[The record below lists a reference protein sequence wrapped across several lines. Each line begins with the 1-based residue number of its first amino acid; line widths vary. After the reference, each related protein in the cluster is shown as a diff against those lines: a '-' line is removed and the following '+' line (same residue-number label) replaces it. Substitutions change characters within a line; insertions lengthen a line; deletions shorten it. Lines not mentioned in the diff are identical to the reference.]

1 MKPIWISST
10 KAAELLGISDRQ
22 VRRSVS
28 MWNYR
33 WSEKDGRK
41 VLEIDVR
48 SLPAEASNRYVQE
61 TLPEAPEVATRA
73 EDVETFIRSYDRATD
88 RAKKNFD
95 KWTLILLKCE
105 GITGTKELGRFVD
118 EWNKAHPE
126 MKTSIKS
133 IYRQRASVEDGGKIS
148 LINHRETMRSTVTD
162 TMFDDFKTAYLTA
175 NKLSAFSSWMI
186 AFGKAK
192 ERGECK
198 GEDDFPSKSAFVRR
212 LKSEFAPDV
221 IYFAREGKKK
231 FYDNKGYHL
240 DRDYSDLKAGQVW
253 VGDTRTWDVF
263 VKVQGQEKPA
273 TCYITLFMDF
283 KTYMPM
289 GWCLHHDA
297 PGTENTLRA
306 MRNGIERYGLP
317 EEIYV
322 DNGREYRNRDFSG
335 QSRGHQIVE
344 DEQYAE
350 SMASRLGIKMHFAI
364 VRNARAKIIERNFLI
379 IKNGFDR
386 LFNSFKGGTV
396 VEKPEP
402 LKGVLKR
409 GDFATWEEFYD
420 MAQDYMQNV
429 FPGLPCQGK
438 HHNGKTRSQLWNEEI
453 VKREPMRR
461 VSKET
466 LSMLVSRTVSGRIMH
481 MGFHLAQLDTWYW
494 AEWMPVWK
502 GREVIFRYDPDDMR
516 TAWCYDLNKKLIG
529 ECTLQSA
536 VGAMV
541 KDDDAVGKAQ
551 IAEGVARKRHEEKLL
566 KEICPDM
573 TKEQAADYISA
584 MRSAVGPQDIFVP
597 QGPTHLTR
605 HDRDSEQLRADR
617 KVGNADIYNI
627 FDGDVEEKP
636 STDLWDELTTSEAM

>member
-61 TLPEAPEVATRA
+61 TLPEATEVATRA
-73 EDVETFIRSYDRATD
+73 EDVETVIRSYDRATD

-133 IYRQRASVEDGGKIS
+133 IYRQRASVEDCGKIA
-148 LINHRETMRSTVTD
+148 LINHRETMKSTVTD
-162 TMFDDFKTAYLTA
+162 AMFDDFKTAYLTA
-175 NKLSAFSSWMI
+175 NKISVYSSWMI
-186 AFGKAK
+186 ALGKAM

-198 GEDDFPSKSAFVRR
+198 DESDFPSKSAFVRR
-212 LKSEFAPDV
+212 LKNEYAPDV

-240 DRDYSDLKAGQVW
+240 DRDYSDLKAGEVW

-273 TCYITLFMDF
+273 TCYITLFIDF

-306 MRNGIERYGLP
+306 LRNGIQRYGIP
-317 EEIYV
+317 ENIYV
-322 DNGREYRNRDFSG
+322 DNGREYRNKDFSG

-350 SMASRLGIKMHFAI
+350 SLASRLGIKMHFAI
-364 VRNARAKIIERNFLI
+364 VRNARAKVIERNFLI

-461 VSKET
+461 VSKDT
-466 LSMLVSRTVSGRIMH
+466 LSMLVSRTVSGRIRH
-481 MGFHLAQLDTWYW
+481 MGFYLPQLDSWYW

-516 TAWCYDLNKKLIG
+516 TAWCYDQNKKLIG
-529 ECTLQSA
+529 ECALQSA

-584 MRSAVGPQDIFVP
+584 MRTAVGPQDIFVP

-605 HDRDSEQLRADR
+605 HDKDAQELRTDR
-617 KVGNADIYNI
+617 KVGNADFYNLLG
-627 FDGDVEEKP
+627 DDVEERE
-636 STDLWDELTTSEAM
+636 STDLWDELSTGEAM